1 MTINSPHRTTVRL
14 NPAKLLLSKWTA
26 VTPRNREKHF
36 IVTQLIEPEPP
47 ALEIE
52 FIELEAVYT
61 RRSTALPWRA
71 LLDSSQWLQGWR

>member
-1 MTINSPHRTTVRL
+1 MTINSRPKMAVRL

-36 IVTQLIEPEPP
+36 MVTQLIEPEPP
-47 ALEIE
+47 SLAIE

-61 RRSTALPWRA
+61 RRSTALP
-71 LLDSSQWLQGWR
+71 